1 MTLDLTTSSSTS
13 ACTSVCVFASV
24 SVLLVI
30 FTTSAFSSMLIS
42 ALLFF
47 LNLVY

>member
-1 MTLDLTTSSSTS
+1 VGILLVFTISIFLSS
-13 ACTSVCVFASV
+13 VGVFASV